1 MKNSKKV
8 RSLIDY
14 LAKNNKDFS
23 MLTEKTRRDSKNHTS
38 MIIKKWIPV
47 LVFYLSMIALSIA
60 THNFTCDFWAATFF
74 GALVGNSCISFL
86 PIVKQARFDR
96 AHEST
101 IAFVFLSEF
110 LTLCK
115 IQDSSVLFPDFVVE
129 EIMQMRSDGKDI
141 TEKFLKLNKD
151 NRNVV
156 RAIIQK
162 SRDLAQNSFLEMVVQ
177 ARIFKNS
184 DNDLLE
190 SYFSKET
197 AKILGEAVT
206 EVWFV

>member
-1 MKNSKKV
+1 MKNNKKA

-14 LAKNNKDFS
+14 LTKNNKDFS
-23 MLTEKTRRDSKNHTS
+23 EIREIGRLDLINN
-38 MIIKKWIPV
+38 IK
-47 LVFYLSMIALSIA
+47 SIA
-60 THNFTCDFWAATFF
+60 SGWKRPVILYLCVLALLTSFSGFTYLIWKGVFM
-74 GALVGNSCISFL
+74 GALIGDFFISFW
-86 PIVKQARFDR
+86 PIVKQARFER
-96 AHEST
+96 AYEST
-101 IAFVFLSEF
+101 IALVFLSEF

-115 IQDSSVLFPDFVVE
+115 IQDSSVLFPDFVFE

-151 NRNVV
+151 DRSVV
-156 RAIIQK
+156 SAIIQK
-162 SRDLAQNSFLEMVVQ
+162 SRDLAQVAFFDTVVQ

-184 DNDLLE
+184 DNDLFE